1 MVPVTSNAIGLVDL
15 FALLFKVSETSRLSQ
30 RPRPRTRLLEQI
42 TNF

>member
-15 FALLFKVSETSRLSQ
+15 LALLFKVSETSRLSQ
-30 RPRPRTRLLEQI
+30 CLRSRTRLLQQI